1 MNVSL
6 NWLKEFVDIARTPDE
21 LAQDLTMLGLE
32 IEAIERP
39 GEGISNVIVGRILE
53 IKKHPD
59 ADKLVV
65 CKTDVGQPEPLQIV
79 CGAKNMKEGDLVPTA
94 VVGATL
100 PGDFTITRR
109 KMRGIESCGMMCS
122 ARELGMGK
130 DHEGLLILPSDMPVG
145 GDAVKLLGLDDVVYE
160 IEVTPNRGDWASMIG
175 VAREL
180 AALYGTSLRIPN
192 ITLNE
197 GGEEARKLS
206 SVTIENPDLCAR
218 YIGRVLTNVKIGPSP
233 QWLAQRL
240 TNAGQRPINNVVDI
254 TNFVLLETG
263 HPLHAFD
270 YDKLLENRIVV
281 RCAKRGETIRTID
294 EQVRT
299 LDPDMLVIADA
310 KNPVAVAGVMGGFDS
325 EVSES
330 TVNIFLESAFFAPS
344 SVRKTSRK
352 LGMHTEA
359 SARFQRGADPE
370 MARYAVDRA
379 AALMQELAGATVAPG
394 VIDEYPRPLPVVEVS
409 LRYAR
414 ANALVGKVIE
424 GERQKAILESLCFK
438 TIKAD
443 NQGCLVQV
451 PTWRHDVKQ
460 EADLIEEIARM
471 YGFENIEASIP
482 RVRKNMQV
490 FAPKEDGIREMR
502 RFLTG
507 LGLTELMSM
516 TFTSPEEV
524 QRCRLDGCYADM
536 VALQNPL
543 SENLQTMR
551 TSLLPGLLS
560 TASLNIRRGCAGL
573 RAFEVGP
580 TYRPASNGEEL
591 PGQQLMLGIV
601 YTGLR
606 EDRHWSG
613 TQNSCDLFDVKGL
626 IEAIGVRFGLQL
638 NWQEGQLPAFEKGQ
652 QGRVLCGET
661 ELGTLGRVSDEA
673 LSAAEIEQP
682 VFLAELD
689 LEQLLTLASK
699 TRHFQAI
706 PAYPASTRDMALILD
721 LGVPSGDVLDT
732 AKKAG
737 GANLKSVSLFDV
749 YTGKQVPEGKKS
761 LALGFVFQSNERT
774 LTETDVQADWDAI
787 LARLKADYG
796 AVLR

>member
-6 NWLKEFVDIARTPDE
+6 NWLKEFVDIPRNPDE

-32 IEAIERP
+32 IEAIDRP
-39 GEGISNVIVGRILE
+39 GAGISKVVVGRILE

-65 CKTDVGQPEPLQIV
+65 CKTDVGQGEPLQIV

-94 VVGATL
+94 LIGATL

-109 KMRGIESCGMMCS
+109 KMRGVESQGMMCS

-130 DHEGLLILPSDMPVG
+130 DHEGLLILPPGMPAG
-145 GDAVKLLGLDDVVYE
+145 GDAVQLLGLDDVIYE

-180 AALYGTSLRIPN
+180 AALYGSSLRIPN
-192 ITLNE
+192 ITLSE
-197 GGEEARKLS
+197 SGEEASQLS
-206 SVTIENPDLCAR
+206 SVTIEDADLCAR

-240 TNAGQRPINNVVDI
+240 VHAGQRPINNVVDI

-281 RCAKRGETIRTID
+281 RRAKQGETIRTID
-294 EQVRT
+294 EQVRS
-299 LDPDMLVIADA
+299 LDSDMLVIADA
-310 KNPVAVAGVMGGFDS
+310 KQPVAVAGVMGGFDS
-325 EVSES
+325 EVGDG
-330 TVNIFLESAFFAPS
+330 TTRIFLESASFAPS

-370 MARYAVDRA
+370 MAQFAVDRA

-394 VIDEYPRPLPVVEVS
+394 RIDAYPQRLPAVEVS

-414 ANALVGKVIE
+414 GNALLGTRIE
-424 GERQKAILESLCFK
+424 GARQKSILESLAFK
-438 TIKAD
+438 TLSSD
-443 NQGCLVQV
+443 DQGCRVQV
-451 PTWRHDVKQ
+451 PSWRHDVKQ

-471 YGFENIEASIP
+471 YGFENIEATIP

-490 FAPKEDGIREMR
+490 FAPKEDGVREIR
-502 RFLTG
+502 RFMTG
-507 LGLTELMSM
+507 IGLTELMNM
-516 TFTSPEEV
+516 TFICPEDV
-524 QRCRLDGCYADM
+524 QKCGLDGAYADM

-543 SENLQTMR
+543 SENLRTMR
-551 TSLLPGLLS
+551 SSLIPGLLA
-560 TASLNIRRGCAGL
+560 TASLNIRRGCLGL

-580 TYRPASNGEEL
+580 AYRPAQDGETGASQSL
-591 PGQQLMLGIV
+591 ALGLV
-601 YTGLR
+601 FTGLR
-606 EDRHWSG
+606 EDRHWSRG
-613 TQNSCDLFDVKGL
+613 QSLCDLYDVKGL
-626 IEAIGVRFGLQL
+626 IESIGERFGISFQ
-638 NWQEGQLPAFEKGQ
+638 WAEGTLPVFEQGQ
-652 QGRVLCGET
+652 QSKVLVDGI
-661 ELGTLGRVSDEA
+661 ELGTFGAVSDEA
-673 LSAAEIEQP
+673 LKAAEIEQP
-682 VFLAELD
+682 VYLAELD
-689 LEQLLTLASK
+689 LDRLISLITSS
-699 TRHFQAI
+699 RHFQAI
-706 PAYPASTRDMALILD
+706 PAYPASTRDMAIILD
-721 LGVPSGDVLDT
+721 STVPSGDVLRA
-732 AKKAG
+732 AKGAG
-737 GANLKSVSLFDV
+737 GQHLKSVYLFDV

-761 LALGFVFQSNERT
+761 LALGFVFQSSERT
-774 LTETDVQADWDAI
+774 LTEADVQSDWDAI
-787 LARLKADYG
+787 LVRLKDEYG